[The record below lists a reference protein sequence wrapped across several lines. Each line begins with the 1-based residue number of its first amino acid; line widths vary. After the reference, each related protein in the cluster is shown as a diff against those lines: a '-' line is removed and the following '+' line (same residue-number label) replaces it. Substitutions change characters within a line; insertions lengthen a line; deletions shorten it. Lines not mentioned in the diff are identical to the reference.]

1 MIAGTGS
8 GCGKT
13 TVTLAVL
20 RAMQRRN
27 IPLAAFKCGPDYIDP
42 MFHKAVLG
50 IPSRNLD
57 LFFISEREVRGQ
69 IVRSIPQ
76 NGIGV
81 IEGVMGFYDGVS
93 GATDTA
99 SAAHLARET
108 GTPAILVVRPK
119 GQSLSLAAMLSGFRN
134 FAENTLCGVILNEIS
149 DTMYPFYR
157 DIVQKSGLKVLGYL
171 PSVPEAEIPDRHLG
185 LVTADELKDLNY
197 RLDLLADAAEN
208 RIDIEQ
214 ILKISRTASQLS
226 DDSEKISPVTKKP
239 VRVAVARDKAFCF
252 YYEDNFEVLRNLGA
266 ELVEFS
272 PISDSC
278 IPENTDGLY
287 LGGGYPELHITEL
300 SNNVKMRNSI
310 KNAIEKGLPT
320 IAECGGFLYLHEHLE
335 GAEMV
340 GVVRGNAVL
349 TKKLQPFGYVTLTAQ
364 DDNMLSACGGQ
375 IRAHEFHY
383 AKSENNGHDFV
394 AEKPNGRKW
403 PCVHTT
409 KSLYAGFSHL
419 FLRANI
425 DFPEKFVRAC
435 MEWSER
441 RK

>member
-13 TVTLAVL
+13 MVTLAVL

-93 GATDTA
+93 GTTDTA

-134 FAENTLCGVILNEIS
+134 FAENTLCGVILNGIS

-185 LVTADELKDLNY
+185 LVTADELKDLNH

-239 VRVAVARDKAFCF
+239 VRIAVARDRAFCF

-287 LGGGYPELHITEL
+287 LGGGYPELYITEL

-335 GAEMV
+335 GA
-340 GVVRGNAVL
+340 G
-349 TKKLQPFGYVTLTAQ
+349 
-364 DDNMLSACGGQ
+364 D
-375 IRAHEFHY
+375 
-383 AKSENNGHDFV
+383 
-394 AEKPNGRKW
+394 GRR
-403 PCVHTT
+403 C
-409 KSLYAGFSHL
+409 S
-419 FLRANI
+419 
-425 DFPEKFVRAC
+425 
-435 MEWSER
+435 
-441 RK
+441 RKRSFD

>member
-1 MIAGTGS
+1 MASNAPRIMIAGTGS

-20 RAMQRRN
+20 RAMQRRK

-76 NGIGV
+76 NGLGV

-93 GATDTA
+93 GTTDTA

-134 FAENTLCGVILNEIS
+134 FAENTLCGVILNGIS
-149 DTMYPFYR
+149 DAMYPFYR
-157 DIVQKSGLKVLGYL
+157 DIVQKSGLKALGYL

-239 VRVAVARDKAFCF
+239 VRIAVARDKAFCF
-252 YYEDNFEVLRNLGA
+252 YYEDNFEILRNLGA
-266 ELVEFS
+266 ERVEFS

-300 SNNVKMRNSI
+300 SNNANMRNSI
-310 KNAIEKGLPT
+310 KNAIQKGLPT

-349 TKKLQPFGYVTLTAQ
+349 TKKAFRSNQ
-364 DDNMLSACGGQ
+364 
-375 IRAHEFHY
+375 
-383 AKSENNGHDFV
+383 
-394 AEKPNGRKW
+394 
-403 PCVHTT
+403 
-409 KSLYAGFSHL
+409 
-419 FLRANI
+419 
-425 DFPEKFVRAC
+425 
-435 MEWSER
+435 
-441 RK
+441 